1 MVRASE
7 TAAAAG
13 PNAITLLGGFA
24 VTIAGRPVD
33 PTHWRRRPAASLVKL
48 LALATDRRLHRE
60 QVIDA
65 LWPDVPVTDAAPR
78 LHKAAHFARRAM
90 GVDAIVSTGESV
102 QLLPGRQVSIDVGE
116 FETAAAAAL
125 DSGAGLEA
133 AIARYHGELL
143 PEDRYA
149 PWTEERRVALAHVH
163 RQLLR
168 AAGRWSELL
177 ADDPTDE
184 GAHAALIRAHVERGD
199 RAAALAQYDR
209 LAAILDAELGVRPGV
224 ESAAV
229 RDAALALPI
238 GNPPAASRVLPDQE
252 IRFCHAA
259 DGARLAYAL
268 AGSGRPLV
276 KAANWLSHLEYDW
289 ESLIWRHWLVELTS
303 RFRLLRYDERGCGL
317 SDWDVASFGLDAWVE
332 DLATVVDAAGFGRF
346 PLLGVS
352 QGAAVAVEYAAANPE
367 RVSALV
373 LYGGYVHGPVKR
385 APSGDAARAARILP
399 ELAELGWGNDEPSF
413 RQVFTARF
421 VPGGTRAQWDEFN
434 ELQRRSTSATNA
446 ARFMRAFAEIDVTE
460 AAGRVTCP
468 TLVVHLRGDRS
479 PPVAEGRLLASLIP
493 GSRFVSLEG
502 DNHLMLDTDDAWPR
516 FVAEVA
522 RFLATAG

>member
-1 MVRASE
+1 VVAP
-7 TAAAAG
+7 TGG
-13 PNAITLLGGFA
+13 PPAAITLLGGFA
-24 VTIAGRPVD
+24 VSVDGRPVD
-33 PTHWRRRPAASLVKL
+33 PSHWRRRPAANLVKL
-48 LALATDRRLHRE
+48 LALASDRRLHRE

-65 LWPDVPVTDAAPR
+65 LWPDVAVADAAPR
-78 LHKAAHFARRAM
+78 LHKAAHFARRAL
-90 GVDAIVSTGESV
+90 GPDAIVSTADSV
-102 QLLPGRQVSIDVGE
+102 QLLPGHVVAIDVVE

-125 DSGAGLEA
+125 DEGAGIDA
-133 AIARYHGELL
+133 AVARYRGELL
-143 PEDRYA
+143 PADRYER
-149 PWTEERRVALAHVH
+149 WTEERRQHVAHLH

-184 GAHAALIRAHVERGD
+184 AAHTALIRGHVARRD

-209 LAAILDAELGVRPGV
+209 LAAILDAELGVRPGPD
-224 ESAAV
+224 A
-229 RDAALALPI
+229 DAARAAALDLPTGDAPIAAAALP
-238 GNPPAASRVLPDQE
+238 AQE
-252 IRFCHAA
+252 IRFCNAA

-268 AGSGRPLV
+268 AGSGPPLV

-289 ESLIWRHWLVELTS
+289 ESLIWHHWLVALTT

-317 SDWDVASFGLDAWVE
+317 SDWDVDSFGLDTWVE
-332 DLATVVDAAGFGRF
+332 DLATVVDAAGFDRF

-367 RVSALV
+367 RVSALI
-373 LYGGYVHGPVKR
+373 LYGGYVHGPVRR
-385 APSGDAARAARILP
+385 APTDEGRRAAQILP

-421 VPGGTRAQWDEFN
+421 IPGGTRSQWDEFN
-434 ELQRRSTSATNA
+434 ELQRRSTSSDNA
-446 ARFMRAFAEIDVTE
+446 ARFMRAFADIDVAD
-460 AAGRVTCP
+460 AARRVRCP

-479 PPVAEGRLLASLIP
+479 PPVAQGRLLASIIP

-502 DNHLMLDTDDAWPR
+502 DNHLMLDADAAWPR
-516 FVAEVA
+516 FLAEVDG
-522 RFLATAG
+522 FLAAVD